1 MSDGSDVLEEDVDD
15 REPGGLRV
23 LQADHRLGPLLVL
36 KLKVLITIRFFV
48 ARHNLSTIFVVLN
61 FGHHC

>member
-36 KLKVLITIRFFV
+36 KLKVLITIRFFGGPSQFIDIFC
-48 ARHNLSTIFVVLN
+48 ST
-61 FGHHC
+61 